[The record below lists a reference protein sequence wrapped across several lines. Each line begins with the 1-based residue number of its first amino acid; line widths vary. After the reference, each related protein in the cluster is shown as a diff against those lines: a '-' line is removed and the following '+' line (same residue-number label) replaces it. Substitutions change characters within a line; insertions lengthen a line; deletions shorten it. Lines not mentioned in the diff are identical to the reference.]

1 MAKHLMFDLETMAVT
16 PRAVVLTLGAV
27 TFNPFS
33 NEIYDELYFRI
44 DIDDQDRLGRDV
56 DPNTLD
62 WWAKQDA
69 AVMEEAFSPDNRVP
83 LEDAVQQFHKFAW
96 GCNKVWSHGSVF
108 DIIMME
114 DIYRQLNRTQPWN
127 FYDCRD
133 TRTLFDLADP
143 EMEKSATQQHNA
155 LFDAIRQAK
164 GVQNVYRKLG
174 KTT

>member
-27 TFNPFS
+27 TFNPHTD
-33 NEIYDELYFRI
+33 EIYDDLYLKI
-44 DIDDQDRLGRDV
+44 DIDDQDKLQRDV

-69 AVMEEAFSPDNRVP
+69 GVMEEAFSSDGRIS
-83 LEDAVQQFHKFAW
+83 LEDAVAAFHKFAW

-108 DIIMME
+108 DIVIME
-114 DIYRQLNRTQPWN
+114 DIYRQLNRTPPWN

-164 GVQNVYRKLG
+164 GVQTVYRKLG
-174 KTT
+174 KST